1 MAWHPG
7 STNDASEHSSE
18 DQLVDGAEQIPIRQA
33 HVSGGV
39 EHGCL
44 ANPGGTVSVGVD
56 LELQP
61 QTPRYLHLRR
71 EAQETAGFEPLHP
84 PEIDG
89 VPDAQVDRIA
99 SAAA

>member
-1 MAWHPG
+1 M
-7 STNDASEHSSE
+7 
-18 DQLVDGAEQIPIRQA
+18 DGAEQVPIRQPD
-33 HVSGGV
+33 VSGGI

-61 QTPRYLHLRR
+61 QTPGYLHLGR
-71 EAQETAGFEPLHP
+71 EAQETVGLEALDP